1 MDTVSARSSP
11 TIRSPR
17 FSLLP
22 HLPKS
27 GLDLEERFLS
37 FAMGEETDV
46 PTMPMPAHDA
56 STDSG
61 FFDLHPPSSSAKD
74 VKVEDLVK
82 QMFSA
87 DHLHFI
93 LGDRV
98 LFYKFSTFLNRFK
111 PNLVPT
117 LIRYMEMRKAMK
129 AIEYANSVARKIR
142 WPSQT
147 DYTKFARVQAASAD
161 VRFEDYAEG
170 ELSLLC
176 TDALQAF
183 VTFTLVNTVVDLVAK
198 DITDNSAPVMQDLV
212 ENLAEVFCL
221 TDPSVHDNP
230 IIYASEG
237 SHNFILQGAFHF
249 SLGDSLL
256 RSSQNPDIKSYLEHP
271 PLNKY
276 LWHDPILTLR
286 GKRVPSHRTIWYI
299 VRHRQKLSI
308 PPTSRNRQEHDFE
321 VGSVTSPWRRVAGI
335 LAQLVSPPSLEEPIL
350 IGFSRRDGSP
360 FVNLLMCAPLY
371 DDKGIVRYF
380 IGAQVDVTSLVEDGR
395 GVESFRNFLHK
406 DDQNQIEASQL
417 PSEFNS
423 QQKQSWLDEKSKET
437 LERLQELSIMFSQDE
452 SDVVNRNSRGSYDYT
467 ETSSIRSGLQTSN
480 KCRKKTK
487 RIIGMEDSID
497 ATLNLSQLVLR
508 NGNGNHNLPGVY
520 KHVSLPNLQAQTFLN
535 NAEYILV
542 RPYPSLQIIFVSP
555 SLRLP
560 GILRTQYQP
569 WNLRLKI
576 EHLSAPKFFGFQ
588 KTRRLENVVVDLQK
602 SGHDGFVARL
612 YLDLM
617 IALEYGS

>member
-37 FAMGEETDV
+37 IAMGEETDV
-46 PTMPMPAHDA
+46 PIMPMPAHDA
-56 STDSG
+56 ATDSG

-161 VRFEDYAEG
+161 VRFEDYAGG
-170 ELSLLC
+170 ELSLLR

-183 VTFTLVNTVVDLVAK
+183 VTFTLVGTVVDLVAK

-237 SHNFILQGAFHF
+237 SHNFISSGAFHL
-249 SLGDSLL
+249 SPGDPLL
-256 RSSQNPDIKSYLEHP
+256 QSSQDHDI
-271 PLNKY
+271 
-276 LWHDPILTLR
+276 
-286 GKRVPSHRTIWYI
+286 
-299 VRHRQKLSI
+299 
-308 PPTSRNRQEHDFE
+308 
-321 VGSVTSPWRRVAGI
+321 
-335 LAQLVSPPSLEEPIL
+335 
-350 IGFSRRDGSP
+350 
-360 FVNLLMCAPLY
+360 
-371 DDKGIVRYF
+371 
-380 IGAQVDVTSLVEDGR
+380 
-395 GVESFRNFLHK
+395 
-406 DDQNQIEASQL
+406 
-417 PSEFNS
+417 
-423 QQKQSWLDEKSKET
+423 
-437 LERLQELSIMFSQDE
+437 
-452 SDVVNRNSRGSYDYT
+452 
-467 ETSSIRSGLQTSN
+467 
-480 KCRKKTK
+480 
-487 RIIGMEDSID
+487 
-497 ATLNLSQLVLR
+497 
-508 NGNGNHNLPGVY
+508 
-520 KHVSLPNLQAQTFLN
+520 
-535 NAEYILV
+535 
-542 RPYPSLQIIFVSP
+542 
-555 SLRLP
+555 
-560 GILRTQYQP
+560 
-569 WNLRLKI
+569 
-576 EHLSAPKFFGFQ
+576 
-588 KTRRLENVVVDLQK
+588 
-602 SGHDGFVARL
+602 
-612 YLDLM
+612 
-617 IALEYGS
+617 